1 MLESALPQTDD
12 MGDFILVGAN
22 DALLD
27 DDAKKKKEYFLEKLQ
42 EDEGLVIEYLE
53 MDEVQFFKVTAPVEV
68 LRRGA
73 YLLRLR
79 LPIKVLDD
87 GKEKPKEDD
96 KPLTAVFS
104 QDKSYLFDE
113 DPKFTPQEKTRIV
126 SFILNR
132 ARFSDDP
139 DNVLCLW
146 CQEIDC

>member
-1 MLESALPQTDD
+1 MLDSALPQTVN
-12 MGDFILVGAN
+12 MADFILVGAP

-27 DDAKKKKEYFLEKLQ
+27 DDAKNKKEYFLEKLQ
-42 EDEGLVIEYLE
+42 EEEGLVIEYLE

-73 YLLRLR
+73 DLLRLR

-87 GKEKPKEDD
+87 GMENTEQDD

-104 QDKSYLFDE
+104 QEKAYLFDE
-113 DPKFTPQEKTRIV
+113 DPQFTPQEKTRIV

-132 ARFSDDP
+132 ARFSGDLNDG
-139 DNVLCLW
+139 N
-146 CQEIDC
+146 QKIDY